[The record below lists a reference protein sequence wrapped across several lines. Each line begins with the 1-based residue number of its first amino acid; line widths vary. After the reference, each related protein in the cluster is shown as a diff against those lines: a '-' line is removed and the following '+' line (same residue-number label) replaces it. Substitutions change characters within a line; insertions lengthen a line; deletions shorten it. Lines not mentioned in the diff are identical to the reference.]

1 MFNIGPLELLFI
13 LIIALLVIGP
23 KKLPELARSLGKAF
37 GDLKRTTD
45 ELKSDFSMDIKSSID
60 VNNVSPLNHS
70 PLKKPDQPKE
80 EQKPQEEKDLDGG

>member
-60 VNNVSPLNHS
+60 LDHLTPSNHNH
-70 PLKKPDQPKE
+70 LKKPDQSKE
-80 EQKPQEEKDLDGG
+80 EPKPQEEKDLDGR